1 MPLRRRTFVFF
12 SLGLALSW
20 LGLNSC
26 QSSSPTSVDASVRI
40 GVIGSVSGD
49 DADSGKALVDGASL
63 AADRVNENGGL
74 QVGDEKRPVELII
87 GDTQSTPEGAVE
99 AAQTLINQ
107 EGVVA
112 LVGPQYSRYAIPV
125 ARLAEQSKMPM
136 ISPRSTNQET
146 TQGKQ
151 YVFRATF
158 TDGFQGDVIARFAH
172 DSLGSERAA
181 VLYDI
186 ASPYNRGL
194 AEVFQRVFT
203 ASGGIVVAFESY
215 TTGATNFQAQ
225 LERIQAGDPDVV
237 FLPNYEN
244 EIPNQARQIRQSGI
258 GATLLGAD
266 SWGSMEQQ
274 DRIPE
279 LEGAYY
285 SDQFVPDKDS
295 DRTRG
300 FITRFQDTYGYTPP
314 AGAAATYDSLG
325 ILFQAIENQ
334 ASVKPDQIRQGIANL
349 GQYDGVTSTL
359 VYQGSGDP
367 MVSVAILKIESGTV
381 LLHKEIEP

>member
-1 MPLRRRTFVFF
+1 MPLKRRSFVCLVFGF
-12 SLGLALSW
+12 ALSW

-26 QSSSPTSVDASVRI
+26 QPSTPNVPDDAVRI
-40 GVIGSVSGD
+40 GVIGSLTGD
-49 DADSGKALVDGASL
+49 DADSGKALVDGANL
-63 AADRVNENGGL
+63 AADQVNREGGL
-74 QVGDEKRPVELII
+74 QIGDKQRPIELVI

-107 EGVVA
+107 EEVVA

-125 ARLAEQSKMPM
+125 ARLAEQSRMPM

-146 TQGKQ
+146 TQGKE

-158 TDGFQGDVIARFAH
+158 TDGFQGDVIARFVR

-194 AEVFQRVFT
+194 AEVFQQVFT
-203 ASGGIVVAFESY
+203 DSGGTIVAFESY
-215 TTGATNFQAQ
+215 TTGETNFQAQ
-225 LERIQAGDPDVV
+225 LERILNGDPDVV

-244 EIPNQARQIRQSGI
+244 EIPNQAKQIRQFGI
-258 GATLLGAD
+258 QATLLGAD
-266 SWGSMEQQ
+266 SWGSMEQR

-279 LEGAYY
+279 LAGAYY
-285 SDQFVPDKDS
+285 SDQFVPDKDN

-300 FITRFQDTYGYTPP
+300 FITRFQETYDYPPP

-325 ILFQAIENQ
+325 ILFQAIENEGST
-334 ASVKPDQIRQGIANL
+334 APDTIRRGIANL
-349 GQYDGVTSTL
+349 GQYDGVTGTM

-367 MVSVAILKIESGTV
+367 TVSVAILKIESGTIS
-381 LLHKEIEP
+381 LHKEITP